1 MTKTKHTPGPWFVF
15 NGVDIFTETGAE
27 NANGVFADD
36 NDGWHIATDGR
47 ITKVDGIFQEME
59 YLEKRANAV
68 LIASA
73 PEMLE
78 LLKELCQLVKESARI
93 YDNPFEGDDKI
104 FESIKKSQ
112 LVINKAESK

>member
-1 MTKTKHTPGPWFVF
+1 MKEV
-15 NGVDIFTETGAE
+15 I
-27 NANGVFADD
+27 
-36 NDGWHIATDGR
+36 
-47 ITKVDGIFQEME
+47 E
-59 YLEKRANAV
+59 YLKER
-68 LIASA
+68 IASIKEYNEPMNSASWGYEEGCVISGEDAQKIIYFYEHHKQESDPQPNAAFISAA

>member
-1 MTKTKHTPGPWFVF
+1 MKEAIGRMKEIAYLAKKHEWDEDVTVK
-15 NGVDIFTETGAE
+15 IQLHH
-27 NANGVFADD
+27 VFAVLDFYERHKD
-36 NDGWHIATDGR
+36 ENEPSLKPKEEAESD
-47 ITKVDGIFQEME
+47 
-59 YLEKRANAV
+59 ANAAF
-68 LIASA
+68 IAAA